1 MDYNFFLLYK
11 YQKKTSTYYQRNR
24 QKLLNRAKEY
34 YGNNKE
40 WLTEQ
45 IKNIDNYLMKG
56 KIKRENIRE
65 EIDIKI
71 CLKKINKY

>member
-1 MDYNFFLLYK
+1 M
-11 YQKKTSTYYQRNR
+11 STYYQRNR

-40 WLTEQ
+40 RLTKQ
-45 IKNIDNYLMKG
+45 VKNIDNYLMKG
-56 KIKRENIRE
+56 KIKRENMRE

-71 CLKKINKY
+71 CLQKINKY

>member
-1 MDYNFFLLYK
+1 M
-11 YQKKTSTYYQRNR
+11 STYYQRNR

-40 WLTEQ
+40 RLTKQ
-45 IKNIDNYLMKG
+45 VKNIDNYLMKG
-56 KIKRENIRE
+56 KIKRDNMRE

>member
-1 MDYNFFLLYK
+1 M
-11 YQKKTSTYYQRNR
+11 STYYQRNR

-40 WLTEQ
+40 RLTKQ
-45 IKNIDNYLMKG
+45 VKNIDNYLIKG
-56 KIKRENIRE
+56 KIKRENMRE

>member
-1 MDYNFFLLYK
+1 M
-11 YQKKTSTYYQRNR
+11 STYYQRNR

-40 WLTEQ
+40 RLTKQ
-45 IKNIDNYLMKG
+45 VKNIDNYLMKG
-56 KIKRENIRE
+56 KIKRENMRE